1 MWQAQFQ
8 EIESVVTAMNEMS
21 ATALEVA
28 RASEQSA
35 QQADEIN
42 SLVVSSEASLSSAV
56 SQVKTMSEEIK
67 QANQAVAKVAARSE
81 RYYTNFRCDPH
92 YFRAN

>member
-1 MWQAQFQ
+1 SVDSHAELIALAYGFNAFLAKLRDLIAQLKDVSGQTKEQAQTAAHVALDTKQNVQSQFQ

-42 SLVVSSEASLSSAV
+42 SL
-56 SQVKTMSEEIK
+56 
-67 QANQAVAKVAARSE
+67 
-81 RYYTNFRCDPH
+81 
-92 YFRAN
+92 